1 MQAHPPPPPGPSI
14 GVNDSQALNTSETI
28 RGARQVLEA
37 TGMTDLR
44 NVVAVRR
51 AFQVIPSQSEE
62 VAAHDVPE
70 WEDGESFWENV
81 DTYDDDYRDGGG
93 EEGLANVQ
101 DKQQRQVRRS
111 FELLLKS
118 GRIMRFEVYSCQ
130 YALEWIA
137 RLRPLISYWKKRH
150 QVDAR
155 EEMDLVHASTGRPR
169 ITARRH
175 VHDEQDAAPETP
187 PDPDKSSPDLSS
199 FYNWCL
205 LDGCRA
211 ISKCGKLFSRKGL
224 RGQYKHVQ
232 LVLVPGHLVQFRI
245 TGTSLYHRRG
255 KYLPEGQYDPDSPPL
270 PRRYQDGL
278 ESNDQDEDTLF
289 MIWSYKKERDAYV
302 SSKNIPPLSAKRQIF
317 VFRTRSKLERDA
329 WVWAIK
335 AEVEKAA
342 RDVPAREKLL
352 REDGELLT

>member
-81 DTYDDDYRDGGG
+81 DNYDDDYRDGGG

-118 GRIMRFEVYSCQ
+118 GRIMRFEVSKFAPPKTSQ
-130 YALEWIA
+130 WL
-137 RLRPLISYWKKRH
+137 
-150 QVDAR
+150 
-155 EEMDLVHASTGRPR
+155 
-169 ITARRH
+169 TA
-175 VHDEQDAAPETP
+175 T
-187 PDPDKSSPDLSS
+187 
-199 FYNWCL
+199 
-205 LDGCRA
+205 
-211 ISKCGKLFSRKGL
+211 
-224 RGQYKHVQ
+224 
-232 LVLVPGHLVQFRI
+232 
-245 TGTSLYHRRG
+245 
-255 KYLPEGQYDPDSPPL
+255 
-270 PRRYQDGL
+270 
-278 ESNDQDEDTLF
+278 
-289 MIWSYKKERDAYV
+289 
-302 SSKNIPPLSAKRQIF
+302 
-317 VFRTRSKLERDA
+317 
-329 WVWAIK
+329 
-335 AEVEKAA
+335 
-342 RDVPAREKLL
+342 
-352 REDGELLT
+352 